1 MTKRFF
7 IKNNLDFRKI
17 VSTAHAVIILIENI
31 EKAIDNKVFICRVF
45 FDLQK
50 AFDHNI
56 LLHKLSHYGKRDIAN
71 CWFSS
76 HLSDVFRL
84 FRRLVYQFGCPNSGA
99 QKHFSSF
106 FFQLYFNKKY
116 IEVAVNDLA
125 VNDFTMQLINLKWLR
140 IQKKYTEEKNNET
153 KRSNKKNKLSMKVL
167 PFI

>member
-56 LLHKLSHYGKRDIAN
+56 LLHKLSHYGIRDIAN

-76 HLSDVFRL
+76 YLSDVFRL
-84 FRRLVYQFGCPNSGA
+84 FRTLVYQFGCPNSGA

-116 IEVAVNDLA
+116 IEVAVND
-125 VNDFTMQLINLKWLR
+125 FTMHLINLKWRR